1 MTYSEWVGEEG
12 ERASLQK
19 MKAGSKYN
27 PAPTNASGFSALVPK
42 KNEPP
47 KNDEDYDITVL
58 TVGGKG
64 WAGIVVAALHL
75 ICWIVTLI
83 LTGVTMG
90 SLSDAAGANDAA
102 KTTSSL
108 AFATQWFIIIAIVCH
123 AAFCQKGERGAAVA
137 TVFLIAFLLFGL
149 LLNAA
154 VFTYCMVLGNKDAW
168 GPSVATMVFSVLSS
182 SMVFSFVVEW
192 SNRGTMVFTSIAGE
206 RFGGGGG
213 TNAPLPV

>member
-1 MTYSEWVGEEG
+1 MTYSEWLGEEG
-12 ERASLQK
+12 ERASLEN
-19 MKAGSKYN
+19 MKAVSKYN
-27 PAPTNASGFSALVPK
+27 PPPTNASGFSALVPK
-42 KNEPP
+42 EVSANNEY
-47 KNDEDYDITVL
+47 YDVTVL

-83 LTGVTMG
+83 LTGATTA
-90 SLSDAAGANDAA
+90 SLSGAADANDAA
-102 KTTSSL
+102 KTTSIL
-108 AFATQWFIIIAIVCH
+108 AFATHWFIIISIVCH

-137 TVFLIAFLLFGL
+137 TVFLIAFLLLGL
-149 LLNAA
+149 LLNAS

-182 SMVFSFVVEW
+182 SMVFAFVVEW

-206 RFGGGGG
+206 QFGGGVLLDQQ
-213 TNAPLPV
+213 P

>member
-1 MTYSEWVGEEG
+1 
-12 ERASLQK
+12 

-27 PAPTNASGFSALVPK
+27 PAPTDASGLSALFPK
-42 KNEPP
+42 ENKKPEVN
-47 KNDEDYDITVL
+47 EDYDTTVL

-64 WAGIVVAALHL
+64 WAGIVVAGLHL
-75 ICWIVTLI
+75 TCWIVTLI

-90 SLSDAAGANDAA
+90 TLGDTASANDAA

-137 TVFLIAFLLFGL
+137 TVFLVAFLLFGM

-154 VFTYCMVLGNKDAW
+154 VFTYCMVLGDEDPW
-168 GPSVATMVFSVLSS
+168 RVSVATMVFSVLSS
-182 SMVFSFVVEW
+182 SMVFAFVVEW
-192 SNRGTMVFTSIAGE
+192 SNRGTMVFTSIGGE

-213 TNAPLPV
+213 TKTTLLPDASSGEQRA